1 MNVAREVVPQSVCS
15 VFVNNRYRVY
25 YVTERF
31 GHLLST
37 NVDESV
43 NKNLFR
49 GGQTGRHKHRLPHR
63 GLLPYLVLPR
73 HLNTVRMLNCSPKL
87 RKIRLVFRP
96 AECRDV
102 INQRVKPNEHHVVLV
117 IGYGN
122 APWHFFL
129 EARNAEIF
137 QPCFHKLLYL
147 VETKIRHDQVW
158 LSFVQQ
164 EKLLLIP

>member
-63 GLLPYLVLPR
+63 RLLPYLVLPR

-87 RKIRLVFRP
+87 RKIRLVRGP

-122 APWHFFL
+122 APWHFL
-129 EARNAEIF
+129 CQTRDAEILK
-137 QPCFHKLLYL
+137 PVIHKTPNL
-147 VETKIRHDQVW
+147 VESVIRYH
-158 LSFVQQ
+158 
-164 EKLLLIP
+164 K